1 MAKEKKK
8 TKVQSKQGFSLPV
21 KQMTY
26 EEAVKAMQEDSNR
39 TLLPKFIHETIRRP
53 KRKKT

>member
-1 MAKEKKK
+1 MAKEKKNTNQ
-8 TKVQSKQGFSLPV
+8 TKNNFVMPIK
-21 KQMTY
+21 KMTY

-39 TLLPKFIHETIRRP
+39 TLLPKFIHETARRP